1 MDYGYCRCST
11 NESRQDID
19 RQIRE
24 LEAKGISR
32 DKIYVE
38 YASGT
43 KTDRIELNKLLSVIV
58 AGDSITATEVSRI
71 TRSTKQLCEIIE
83 LAKKRNIKLVL
94 GTFVVDCTK
103 EPDPMTE
110 RNVKNDAEFLQNW
123 KGI

>member
-43 KTDRIELNKLLSVIV
+43 KTDRIELNNLSKTL
-58 AGDSITATEVSRI
+58 ITPSKRY
-71 TRSTKQLCEIIE
+71 KYKKEI
-83 LAKKRNIKLVL
+83 
-94 GTFVVDCTK
+94 
-103 EPDPMTE
+103 
-110 RNVKNDAEFLQNW
+110 Q
-123 KGI
+123 